1 MKPLV
6 IIPAHNEERLLGGVL
21 EDILRPN
28 LFDVLVIDDG
38 SIDDTYQLAG
48 SYPVAVLKNEINMG
62 KGAALKRGFDYAKS
76 RGYRDIIAADADG
89 QHRVEDL
96 IVIYNVSLNSSA
108 DIIIG
113 NRMWHP
119 QNMPWIRKAT
129 NTLISKALSCIAK
142 VYIPDTQCGLK
153 LLREHT
159 LSDLSISS
167 NKFEVESEILLKAI
181 NRGYR
186 IESVNIS
193 SVYIEG
199 RRSHIRPFRD
209 TIRFLRYF
217 FKVLCSR

>member
-6 IIPAHNEERLLGGVL
+6 VIPAHNEERLLGGVL

-28 LFDVLVIDDG
+28 LFDILVVDDG

-48 SYPVAVLKNEINMG
+48 SYSVAVLKNEINMG
-62 KGAALKRGFDYAKS
+62 KGAALKRGFDYAESK
-76 RGYRDIIAADADG
+76 GYKDIIVADADG
-89 QHRVEDL
+89 QHKVEDL
-96 IVIYNVSLNSSA
+96 IAIYNVSLNSSA

-113 NRMWHP
+113 NRMWRP
-119 QNMPWIRKAT
+119 QNMPWIRKTT

-159 LSDLSISS
+159 LSGLNISS
-167 NKFEVESEILLKAI
+167 NKFEVESEILLKSI
-181 NRGYR
+181 NKGCR

-193 SVYIEG
+193 SVYLKG

-209 TIRFLRYF
+209 TMRFLRYF
-217 FKVLCSR
+217 FKVLCGR